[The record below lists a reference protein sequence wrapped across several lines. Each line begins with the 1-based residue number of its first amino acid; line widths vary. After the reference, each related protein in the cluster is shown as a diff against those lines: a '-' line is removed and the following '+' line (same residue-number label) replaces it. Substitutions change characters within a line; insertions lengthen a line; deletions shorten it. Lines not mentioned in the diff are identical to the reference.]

1 MKGRWNSELFFQG
14 LICILLSAL
23 FVYALLSGRASNY
36 IHPRLYGF
44 VWFSAAAL
52 LFIAVVTLRF
62 SSTPKHNTRP
72 VKNLIIIL
80 PILTTLVIPVGAVQS
95 QAVSFANSGGALQN
109 TVSSAQ
115 NSASSYDKGVII
127 PDTVPSEDDIGI
139 EPSASSNPS
148 SSASVPST
156 SPEGSK
162 GITSVSDEQFA
173 NWYQDINQNMKKYE
187 GKTIKMKGQVFR
199 MNTFAKNEFV
209 PVRYAMVCCAADL
222 QPCGVLCRSNK
233 ATQYKENDWVWVTG
247 KIKIEN
253 YLNQT
258 MPVCYV
264 IKIEK
269 AEKAKEDYI
278 YFTY

>member
-1 MKGRWNSELFFQG
+1 MKGRWNSELLFQG
-14 LICILLSAL
+14 LICILLSVV
-23 FVYALLSGRASNY
+23 FVYALISGRASNY

-44 VWFSAAAL
+44 LWFSAAVL

-62 SSTPKHNTRP
+62 SSTPKRNTRP
-72 VKNLIIIL
+72 VKNLIIL
-80 PILTTLVIPVGAVQS
+80 MPILSALVIPVGAVQS
-95 QAVSFANSGGALQN
+95 QAISFANSAGALQN
-109 TVSSAQ
+109 TVSSVQ
-115 NSASSYDKGVII
+115 GSASSYDKGVII
-127 PDTVPSEDDIGI
+127 PDTVSPEDDIGV
-139 EPSASSNPS
+139 EQSTS
-148 SSASVPST
+148 SSSSSSTSVPS
-156 SPEGSK
+156 SFPKDSK

-173 NWYQDINQNMKKYE
+173 NWYRDINDNMKKYE
-187 GKTIKMKGQVFR
+187 GKTVKMKGQVFR

-209 PVRYAMVCCAADL
+209 PARYAMVCCAADL

-233 ATQYKENDWVWVTG
+233 ASQYKDNDWVWVTG

-253 YLNQT
+253 YQNQT

-264 IKIEK
+264 TKIEK